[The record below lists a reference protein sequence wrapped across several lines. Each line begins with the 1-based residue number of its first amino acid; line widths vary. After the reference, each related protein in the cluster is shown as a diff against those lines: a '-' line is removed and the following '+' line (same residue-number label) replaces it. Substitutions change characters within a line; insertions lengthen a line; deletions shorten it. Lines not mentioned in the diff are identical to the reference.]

1 MQISLIDNDLLNQ
14 VSVDIV
20 LPNYNSYPFIE
31 ETIKSIIDQ
40 TFKNWKLFIVDGNS
54 NIETQKIV
62 NDFEKKNKNMPYLI
76 KENLKWNEV
85 SSISANSFL
94 IPTIIIL

>member
-1 MQISLIDNDLLNQ
+1 MKDILDKI
-14 VSVDIV
+14 SVDIV

-54 NIETQKIV
+54 NAETKEIL
-62 NDFEKKNKNMPYLI
+62 KKYINHPNI
-76 KENLKWNEV
+76 NITWLKKK
-85 SSISANSFL
+85 
-94 IPTIIIL
+94 